1 MLYKIYIVEDEM
13 DLARVLK
20 TYLEKDGYQVTTF
33 ENGEAVMPHIDDQVH
48 IWLLDI
54 MLTGE
59 INGFD
64 IIKKIREKNQT
75 PVIFLSAR
83 NQEIDRIMGLEM
95 GSDDY
100 ITKPFSPREVV
111 LRVSKLIQRV
121 YNTVDAEIIT
131 HSNYSINTLKRL
143 AYDQDQMIDLTS
155 KEMDLLITLVQ
166 NINQAFTREQLLNLI
181 WGDNYFCSDRVVD
194 DLVKRLRKKMARLE
208 IETIYGYGYRLK

>member
-1 MLYKIYIVEDEM
+1 MYKIYIVEDEM

>member
-1 MLYKIYIVEDEM
+1 LYNIYIVEDEM

-83 NQEIDRIMGLEM
+83 NQEIDRIMGHEM

>member
-1 MLYKIYIVEDEM
+1 LYKIYIVEDEM

>member
-1 MLYKIYIVEDEM
+1 LFNIYIVEDEK
-13 DLARVLK
+13 DLSAVLK
-20 TYLEKDGYQVTTF
+20 AYLEKEGYQVMTF
-33 ENGEAVMPHIDDQVH
+33 ESGEAVMPHINDTVH

-64 IIKKIREKNQT
+64 IIKSIREKYST
-75 PVIFLSAR
+75 PVIFISAR

-111 LRVSKLIQRV
+111 LRVTKLIQRV
-121 YNTVDAEIIT
+121 YGNSDTDVINHE
-131 HSNYSINTLKRL
+131 NYRIHMTKRL
-143 AYDQDQMIDLTS
+143 VYDNEQMIDLTS
-155 KEMDLLITLVQ
+155 KELDLLITLVQ

-181 WGDNYFCSDRVVD
+181 WGDNYFSSDRVVD
-194 DLVKRLRKKMARLE
+194 DLVKRLRKKMNRLE